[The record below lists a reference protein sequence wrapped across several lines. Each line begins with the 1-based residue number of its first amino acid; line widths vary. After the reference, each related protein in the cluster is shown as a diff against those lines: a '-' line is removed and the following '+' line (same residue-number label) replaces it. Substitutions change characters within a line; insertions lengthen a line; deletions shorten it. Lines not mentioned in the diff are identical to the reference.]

1 MCGKGSLQKSSVSF
15 RFQFLVY
22 SLKIII
28 IAEMKTIQY
37 IINRFGLRAGFRVKS
52 YLDICFV
59 LHTIVF
65 DSLATVQLAL

>member
-1 MCGKGSLQKSSVSF
+1 
-15 RFQFLVY
+15 
-22 SLKIII
+22 
-28 IAEMKTIQY
+28 MKTIQY

-65 DSLATVQLAL
+65 DSLATVQLALWKYASSVIFNDLYI